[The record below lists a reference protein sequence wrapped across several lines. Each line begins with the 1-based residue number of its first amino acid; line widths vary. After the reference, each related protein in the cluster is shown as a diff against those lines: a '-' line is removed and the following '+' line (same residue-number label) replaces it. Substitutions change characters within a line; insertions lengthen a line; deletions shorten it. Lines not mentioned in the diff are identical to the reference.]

1 LRSDWQVWRSRLTS
15 GADEE
20 TLGLCLRWSDDLWGY
35 NKRLMCATR
44 GEVVRLYL
52 KTGDM
57 IVTMS
62 LTYEMRDRLTAERM
76 ILAELS
82 R

>member
-1 LRSDWQVWRSRLTS
+1 
-15 GADEE
+15 
-20 TLGLCLRWSDDLWGY
+20 
-35 NKRLMCATR
+35 MCATR

-52 KTGDM
+52 KVGDM
-57 IVTMS
+57 VVTVS
-62 LTYEMRDRLTAERM
+62 LNYEMRGRLTAERM

>member
-1 LRSDWQVWRSRLTS
+1 
-15 GADEE
+15 
-20 TLGLCLRWSDDLWGY
+20 
-35 NKRLMCATR
+35 
-44 GEVVRLYL
+44 
-52 KTGDM
+52 M